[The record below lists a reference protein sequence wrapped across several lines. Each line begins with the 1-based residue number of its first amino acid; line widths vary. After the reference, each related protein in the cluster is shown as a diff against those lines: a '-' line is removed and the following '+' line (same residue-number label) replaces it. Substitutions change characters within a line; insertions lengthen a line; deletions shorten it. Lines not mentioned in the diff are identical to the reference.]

1 MRPDHDT
8 ASRPIQS
15 TEAAKR
21 IAFEGSRPALR
32 RGIRQALI
40 LIVIMLTS
48 LGCYLAVEWGVHWW
62 RGPTAAISTQSEWD
76 RAIPFWPGWVWV
88 YLFPYLLGPVVVG
101 LLSRETF
108 AWYVRR
114 GIPLV
119 ATSLLIFILVP
130 TRTVR
135 PDATGIGDSITADL
149 YRNIAAVDGPAAN
162 AAPSL
167 HVSLTCLL
175 AVALFI
181 DFPRWRVVSLAGV
194 SIVWLSTLFTHQH
207 HIIDVVSG
215 IALALV
221 FALPVR
227 GTSAVDAR
235 S

>member
-1 MRPDHDT
+1 VDLFDMTPDHDT
-8 ASRPIQS
+8 ASQPIQS
-15 TEAAKR
+15 AEEAKR
-21 IAFEGSRPALR
+21 VAFEGSRPALR

-48 LGCYLAVEWGVHWW
+48 LGCYLAVEWW
-62 RGPTAAISTQSEWD
+62 RGPSASIITQTEWD
-76 RAIPFWPGWVWV
+76 RSIPFWPGWVWL
-88 YLFPYLLGPVVVG
+88 YLFPYLIGPVVVG
-101 LLSRETF
+101 LLSPETF

-135 PDATGIGDSITADL
+135 PDATGIGDGITADL

-181 DFPRWRVVSLAGV
+181 DFPRWRVVSLLGV
-194 SIVWLSTLFTHQH
+194 SVVWLSTLLTHQH
-207 HIIDVVSG
+207 HLIDVVSG
-215 IALALV
+215 ITLALV
-221 FALPVR
+221 FSLPVR
-227 GTSAVDAR
+227 GTSAVDA
-235 S
+235 

>member
-1 MRPDHDT
+1 MRPDHDI
-8 ASRPIQS
+8 ASQPFQS
-15 TEAAKR
+15 AKDAKP

-48 LGCYLAVEWGVHWW
+48 LGCYLAVEWW
-62 RGPTAAISTQSEWD
+62 RGPAASIVTQTAWD
-76 RAIPFWPGWVWV
+76 RSIPFWPGWVWV

-119 ATSLLIFILVP
+119 VTSLLIFILVP

-181 DFPRWRVVSLAGV
+181 DFPRWRVVSLAAV
-194 SIVWLSTLFTHQH
+194 SVVWLSTLFTHQH

-221 FALPVR
+221 FSLPVR
-227 GTSAVDAR
+227 GTSGVDAR